1 MEIIR
6 PQTPLDDIDS
16 RLLERLSGDAR
27 ITNAALAAEVGI
39 AASTCL
45 ARVRALVDRGVIRGF
60 HADINPR
67 ALGFELEALIS
78 VNIRVGARQGIAAFA
93 AEMRELD
100 EVVQVFFL
108 GGAEDFV
115 IHVATRD
122 SDHMRQFVVNNL
134 SAHPSV
140 ASTRTSLMFEHHQN
154 LRSGHTRSD
163 RE

>member
-1 MEIIR
+1 MEMIR
-6 PQTPLDDIDS
+6 PQAPPDDTDS
-16 RLLERLSGDAR
+16 RLLELLSGDAR
-27 ITNAALAAEVGI
+27 MTNAALAAEVGI

-140 ASTRTSLMFEHHQN
+140 ASTRTSLLFEHHQN
-154 LRSGHTRSD
+154 LRSGNTRSD